1 MKLPARL
8 DPALRGGAQDS
19 RTESGGRHAQLR
31 LAFVHHILESDAE
44 SSLALRR
51 AAARDEGL
59 PAHLV
64 KLVEK
69 IHRHSYKVVD
79 ADIVAART
87 TCSEDEIFE
96 VILSAC
102 IGASEQRVVAGLKAV
117 KEAMAK

>member
-1 MKLPARL
+1 MTQPERR
-8 DPALRGGAQDS
+8 DPTLHGGAPDS
-19 RTESGGRHAQLR
+19 KTETGERNTQPR
-31 LAFVHHILESDAE
+31 LAFVDHILESDAE
-44 SSLALRR
+44 SSVALRR
-51 AAARDEGL
+51 AAARGEGL
-59 PAHLV
+59 PEHLV

-79 ADIVAART
+79 ADIVTARA

-117 KEAMAK
+117 EEAMAK

>member
-8 DPALRGGAQDS
+8 DPAPPGGTQDS
-19 RTESGGRHAQLR
+19 RTESGGRHTQLR
-31 LAFVHHILESDAE
+31 LAFIHHILESKAE
-44 SSLALRR
+44 SSVELRR

-59 PAHLV
+59 PEHLAQ
-64 KLVEK
+64 LVEK

-79 ADIVAART
+79 ADIAAARA

-102 IGASEQRVVAGLKAV
+102 IGASEQRVAAGLNAV
-117 KEAMAK
+117 EEAMAK